1 MKKKVFAFRFSS
13 PEEAAEF
20 LDYVSRLIGNL
31 AAEVRGSSV
40 KIVVMAPSGEA
51 ESDFARIREVLR
63 QWRMSRHF
71 PRKGLYRH
79 SLQMILSAASL
90 KVSIPIAALVDS
102 LKLSGFKA
110 RLDKV
115 YLVTDAR
122 FDKVVEVA
130 SNFSAKYLEALRLP
144 ATPILKRLLA
154 VLATVLDT
162 SIDESLK
169 KLLELGL
176 ARLDEE
182 SGRFLLTV
190 NYTSA
195 LERLKDS
202 MRSEREGL

>member
-40 KIVVMAPSGEA
+40 KIVVMAPPGEA

>member
-1 MKKKVFAFRFSS
+1 LKKKVFAFRFSS

-40 KIVVMAPSGEA
+40 KIVVMAPPGEA

>member
-40 KIVVMAPSGEA
+40 KIVVMAPPGEA

-122 FDKVVEVA
+122 FDEVVEVA